1 MSDCDESVTS
11 NLTAALLE
19 RSKRSAMENL
29 PSYSVIITS
38 KDRPAILRETL
49 QTLRRQSYPAES
61 ILVVVDK
68 PSDLDGLQ
76 NSCGSMIFPGALTAK
91 RNAGVDNVP
100 ASSGLLLFVDDDV
113 ELHPD
118 YARFACELFASHPE
132 IVAASGNVLVDASI
146 PRAHAV
152 AILTEAKI
160 PKLDFK
166 ARGRDSV
173 LYGCNMILRR
183 EAALQERFDEAL
195 PLYSF
200 GEDYEI
206 SIRLRRRGLV
216 GRFSTALLV
225 HLKESAGRLNRKRL
239 AWSIMANNWYF
250 IRKGSTHLPLPLA
263 YLRFAWTFFHIGR
276 EQFRLDFRERN
287 SQFPGTRGV
296 LLAMKHL
303 LTGKL
308 HPQRLLKLR

>member
-1 MSDCDESVTS
+1 MSVES
-11 NLTAALLE
+11 
-19 RSKRSAMENL
+19 L
-29 PSYSVIITS
+29 PKYSVIITS
-38 KDRPAILRETL
+38 KDRPTVLAKTI
-49 QTLRRQSYPAES
+49 QTLLRQSHPAES

-68 PSDLDGLQ
+68 PSDLDGLE
-76 NSCGSMIFPGALTAK
+76 NGCGSMVFPGALTAK

-100 ASSGLLLFVDDDV
+100 ASSTLLLFVDDDV
-113 ELHPD
+113 ELHRD

-132 IVAASGNVLVDASI
+132 IVAASGNVLVDTSI
-146 PRAHAV
+146 PRAN
-152 AILTEAKI
+152 AIGILAEAKI
-160 PKLDFK
+160 PESDFK
-166 ARGRDSV
+166 SRGKDSV

-216 GRFSTALLV
+216 GRFSTGLLV
-225 HLKESAGRLNRKRL
+225 HLKESTGRLNRKRL

-250 IRKGSTHLPLPLA
+250 IRKGSTHLPPHLA
-263 YLRFAWTFFHIGR
+263 YLRFAWIFFHIGR
-276 EQFRLDFRERN
+276 QQLRLDLRERN

-296 LLAMKHL
+296 LLAIRHL

-308 HPQRLLKLR
+308 QPERLLEVR

>member
-1 MSDCDESVTS
+1 MES
-11 NLTAALLE
+11 
-19 RSKRSAMENL
+19 L

-38 KDRPAILRETL
+38 KDRPTTVTATIKTLLR
-49 QTLRRQSYPAES
+49 QRHSAES
-61 ILVVVDK
+61 ILVVADK

-76 NSCGSMIFPGALTAK
+76 NGCSSIIFPGALTAK

-100 ASSGLLLFVDDDV
+100 APSSLLLFVDDDV
-113 ELHPD
+113 ELHQD
-118 YARFACELFASHPE
+118 YARFACELFAAHPE

-152 AILTEAKI
+152 EILAEAKI
-160 PKLDFK
+160 PESAFK
-166 ARGRDSV
+166 SRGKDSV
-173 LYGCNMILRR
+173 LYGCNMIIRR
-183 EAALQERFDEAL
+183 EAALEERFDEAL

-216 GRFSTALLV
+216 GRFSTGLLV
-225 HLKESAGRLNRKRL
+225 HLRAPSGRLNRKRL

-250 IRKGSTHLPLPLA
+250 IRKGSTHLPPHLA

-276 EQFRLDFRERN
+276 EQLRLDLGERN

-296 LLAMKHL
+296 LLAIKHL

-308 HPQRLLKLR
+308 QPERLLEL

>member
-1 MSDCDESVTS
+1 
-11 NLTAALLE
+11 
-19 RSKRSAMENL
+19 MENL

-38 KDRPAILRETL
+38 KDRPATL
-49 QTLRRQSYPAES
+49 AATMQTLLRQSHPADK
-61 ILVVVDK
+61 ILVVVDT

-76 NSCGSMIFPGALTAK
+76 NGCGSIIFPGALTAK
-91 RNAGVDNVP
+91 RNAGVANVP
-100 ASSGLLLFVDDDV
+100 AASTLLLFVDDDV
-113 ELHPD
+113 ELHRD

-132 IVAASGNVLVDASI
+132 IVAASGNVLVDATI
-146 PRAHAV
+146 PRAHAI
-152 AILTEAKI
+152 AILAEATI
-160 PKLDFK
+160 PQSDFK
-166 ARGRDSV
+166 SRGKDSV

-216 GRFSTALLV
+216 GRFSTGLLV
-225 HLKESAGRLNRKRL
+225 HLKETAGRLNRKRL

-250 IRKGSTHLPLPLA
+250 IRKGSTHLPPHLA
-263 YLRFAWTFFHIGR
+263 YLRFVWTFLHIGR
-276 EQFRLDFRERN
+276 EQLRLDLDEKN

-296 LLAMKHL
+296 LLAIKHL

-308 HPQRLLKLR
+308 QPERLLEL

>member
-1 MSDCDESVTS
+1 
-11 NLTAALLE
+11 
-19 RSKRSAMENL
+19 MEDL

-38 KDRPAILRETL
+38 KDRPATLTETI
-49 QTLRRQSYPAES
+49 QTLLRQSHPAES

-68 PSDLDGLQ
+68 PSDVDGLQ
-76 NSCGSMIFPGALTAK
+76 NGFNSMIFPGALTAK
-91 RNAGVDNVP
+91 RNAGVNSVP
-100 ASSGLLLFVDDDV
+100 ASSTLLLFVDDDV
-113 ELHPD
+113 ELHRD
-118 YARFACELFASHPE
+118 YARFACELFASYPE

-146 PRAHAV
+146 PRAQAV
-152 AILTEAKI
+152 GILAEARI
-160 PKLDFK
+160 PESDFK
-166 ARGRDSV
+166 SRGKDSV

-216 GRFSTALLV
+216 GRFSTGLLV
-225 HLKESAGRLNRKRL
+225 HLKEATGRLNRKRL

-250 IRKGSTHLPLPLA
+250 IRKGSTHLPPHLA

-276 EQFRLDFRERN
+276 EQLRLDLGERN
-287 SQFPGTRGV
+287 SEFPGTRGV
-296 LLAMKHL
+296 LLAIRHL

-308 HPQRLLKLR
+308 QPERLLEVR

>member
-1 MSDCDESVTS
+1 
-11 NLTAALLE
+11 
-19 RSKRSAMENL
+19 MEDL

-38 KDRPAILRETL
+38 KDRPATLTETI
-49 QTLRRQSYPAES
+49 QTLLRQSHPAES

-68 PSDLDGLQ
+68 PSDLDGFQ
-76 NSCGSMIFPGALTAK
+76 NGCSSMIFPGALTAK
-91 RNAGVDNVP
+91 RNAGVNNVP
-100 ASSGLLLFVDDDV
+100 APSALLLFVDDDV
-113 ELHPD
+113 ELHQD

-146 PRAHAV
+146 PRARAV
-152 AILTEAKI
+152 GILAEAKI
-160 PKLDFK
+160 PESDFK
-166 ARGRDSV
+166 SRGKDSV

-216 GRFSTALLV
+216 GRFSRGLLV
-225 HLKESAGRLNRKRL
+225 HLKESTGRLNRKRL

-250 IRKGSTHLPLPLA
+250 IRKGSTHLPPHLA
-263 YLRFAWTFFHIGR
+263 YLRFVWTFFYIGR
-276 EQFRLDFRERN
+276 EQLELDLREKD

-296 LLAMKHL
+296 LLAIKHL

-308 HPQRLLKLR
+308 QPGRLLELR